1 MRITHITLAVSL
13 ALAMGGTASAQ
24 GVGIT
29 PTGPGM
35 LSGGILG
42 GGENPAGVI
51 DGTNPNPNPYQAGGI
66 LSPER
71 NAGSGITGP
80 ETTGSIRTGAPRKLG
95 W

>member
-1 MRITHITLAVSL
+1 MRISHITLAVSL

-29 PTGPGM
+29 PTGPGI
-35 LSGGILG
+35 LSGGNLG
-42 GGENPAGVI
+42 RGENPAGVI

-80 ETTGSIRTGAPRKLG
+80 ETTGSIRTGAPHKLG